1 MPSDTVSASDNALT
15 LLPLP
20 EFNSLSQAQV
30 RGATCVWDGV
40 PLTAETAVDLGER
53 RVRRITERVSW
64 FPRACRPCA
73 LKQAM
78 DALLEHGQSCEQ
90 CVDDSSLCPVGL
102 TLTRAIREAR
112 R

>member
-1 MPSDTVSASDNALT
+1 MPSDTANAAALAA
-15 LLPLP
+15 LPLP
-20 EFNSLSQAQV
+20 EFNSLSQGQV
-30 RGATCVWDGV
+30 RGIACIWDGA
-40 PLTAETAVDLGER
+40 PLSTATAVDLGER
-53 RVRRITERVSW
+53 KVRLVGTRISW

-90 CVDDSSLCPVGL
+90 CTDDSSLCPVGTGL
-102 TLTRAIREAR
+102 LRAIHEAR